1 MGRIGESNRLAP
13 TIVAWELQRSCRLV
27 EFVIDSTLF
36 LRCSDFRPSPSPQQ
50 PTLDQGSGRRAKNY
64 QVDELAVNYC
74 QPLFIIT
81 AWVSCVGEMLLSRSL
96 G

>member
-13 TIVAWELQRSCRLV
+13 TIVAWERQRSCRLV

-36 LRCSDFRPSPSPQQ
+36 LQCSDFRPSLSPQQ

-64 QVDELAVNYC
+64 R
-74 QPLFIIT
+74 PLFIIT
-81 AWVSCVGEMLLSRSL
+81 AWVSCAGGMLLSRSL